1 MSIRRYL
8 QKIIC
13 VFALLSVPVSADYQ
27 LTEIASDLDNP
38 WSIAFLPN
46 GDYLVTERPGRLL
59 RIAKTGGKTIVSG
72 VPDTYFAG
80 QGGFFDV
87 LAKQSDEGITVYLS
101 YAKGSPE
108 ANGTA
113 IFTADLI
120 NNELRN
126 GRDILWATTLKD
138 TPQHYGGRMIFGP
151 DDTLF
156 ITTGDGFDYRE
167 SAQDKRSEL
176 GKVVRIRLDGS
187 VPSDNPFKGELSE
200 RIWSYGHRN
209 PQGLAIDS
217 VDGTLYLHEHG
228 PKGGDEI
235 NRIERGNNYGWPL
248 ATYGVNYSGAR
259 VSPYTEYPGT
269 QQPIHH
275 WTPSIGPSGFAI
287 YRGDMFPEWQGHVF
301 VGALVDREVRRLKL
315 DGGTITSE
323 RAVFPEIRD
332 RIRDIRVGPEGAL
345 YIVTDGT
352 NGRIIKITKK
362 LNPD

>member
-8 QKIIC
+8 KQTAC
-13 VFALLSVPVSADYQ
+13 VLALLSAPVHADYE
-27 LTEIASDLDNP
+27 LTEMASDLDHP
-38 WSIAFLPN
+38 WSIAFLAN
-46 GDYLVTERPGRLL
+46 GDYLVTERPGKLL
-59 RIAKTGGKTIVSG
+59 HLAKDGTKTSLNG

-87 LAKQSDEGITVYLS
+87 LTQATDGGTRVYLS
-101 YAKGSPE
+101 YAKGTPE
-108 ANGTA
+108 GNGTA
-113 IFTADLI
+113 IYAADLVDM
-120 NNELRN
+120 ELKN
-126 GRDILWATTLKD
+126 GRDIFWAKTLKD
-138 TPQHYGGRMIFGP
+138 TPQHYGGRMVFGRG
-151 DDTLF
+151 DTLF

-176 GKVVRIRLDGS
+176 GKVLRIKLDGS
-187 VPSDNPFKGELSE
+187 VADGNPFKGELSE

-217 VDGTLYLHEHG
+217 ADGNLYLHEHG

-269 QQPIHH
+269 QQPIHY

-287 YRGDMFPEWQGHVF
+287 YRGELFPEWQGDLF
-301 VGALVDREVRRLKL
+301 VGALVDREVRRLVLK
-315 DGGTITSE
+315 DGRITSE
-323 RAVFPEIRD
+323 QSVFPEIRE

-345 YIVTDGT
+345 YIVTDGA
-352 NGRIIKITKK
+352 NGRIIKVSK
-362 LNPD
+362 D

>member
-1 MSIRRYL
+1 MSIRRCL
-8 QKIIC
+8 KQMACILAFLSTP
-13 VFALLSVPVSADYQ
+13 VFADYK
-27 LTEIASDLDNP
+27 LTEVASGLDHP
-38 WSIAFLPN
+38 WSVAFLPN
-46 GDYLVTERPGRLL
+46 GDHLVTERPGQLL
-59 RIAKTGGKTIVSG
+59 RVAKDGTVTTIKG
-72 VPDTYFAG
+72 VPTTYFAG

-87 LAKQSDEGITVYLS
+87 LTQTTNTGTRVYLS
-101 YAKGSPE
+101 YAKGKPE

-113 IFTADLI
+113 VYAADLVGT
-120 NNELRN
+120 ELKN
-126 GRDILWATTLKD
+126 GRDIFWAKTLKD
-138 TPQHYGGRMIFGP
+138 TPQHYGGRMVFGQ
-151 DDTLF
+151 DNTLF

-176 GKVVRIRLDGS
+176 GKVLRITLDGS
-187 VPSDNPFKGELSE
+187 VADGNPFKGELSE

-217 VDGTLYLHEHG
+217 ANGNLYLHEHG

-269 QQPIHH
+269 QQPIHY

-287 YRGDMFPEWQGHVF
+287 YRGALFPEWQGDLF
-301 VGALVDREVRRLKL
+301 VGALVDREVRRLVLK
-315 DGGTITSE
+315 DGSITSE
-323 RAVFPEIRD
+323 QSVFPEIRE

-345 YIVTDGT
+345 YIVTDGA
-352 NGRIIKITKK
+352 NGRIIKVSK
-362 LNPD
+362 D

>member
-8 QKIIC
+8 QQIVC
-13 VFALLSVPVSADYQ
+13 VIAFLSTPVVAGYE
-27 LTEIASDLDNP
+27 LTEVASGLDHP

-46 GDYLVTERPGRLL
+46 GDYLVTERPGKLL
-59 RIAKTGGKTIVSG
+59 RVAKDGSVTTIKG
-72 VPDTYFAG
+72 VPNTYFAG

-87 LAKQSDEGITVYLS
+87 LAQNTNSGTRVYLS
-101 YAKGSPE
+101 YAKGVPDG
-108 ANGTA
+108 NGTA
-113 IFTADLI
+113 IFAADLEGD
-120 NNELRN
+120 ELKN
-126 GRDILWATTLKD
+126 GRDIFWAKTLKD
-138 TPQHYGGRMIFGP
+138 TPQHYGGRMVFGP
-151 DDTLF
+151 NDTVF

-176 GKVVRIRLDGS
+176 GKVLRIKLDGS
-187 VPSDNPFKGELSE
+187 VPTDNPLKGELSE

-217 VDGTLYLHEHG
+217 ADGTLYLHEHG

-269 QQPIHH
+269 QQPIHY
-275 WTPSIGPSGFAI
+275 WVPSIGPSGFAI
-287 YRGDMFPEWQGHVF
+287 YRGDMFPEWQGDLF
-301 VGALVDREVRRLKL
+301 VGALVDREVRRLSLENGK
-315 DGGTITSE
+315 ITSE
-323 RAVFPEIRD
+323 QSVFPEIRD

-345 YIVTDGT
+345 YVVTDGE
-352 NGRIIKITKK
+352 NGRIIKVTK
-362 LNPD
+362 N